1 MPAGPGPMG
10 FVYFAAAKF
19 VGYTAFCHWVVNPAV
34 VRAGTHDA
42 QRGLGSLGQLLSDA
56 PEVTDELLDAPSAV
70 KAGVVRTLIGL
81 GVGAVVGLGF
91 WAIPYFSTHDTTG
104 TVLFFSL
111 LVPVRVGEWALLL
124 RWIYRM
130 RPFKEAL
137 GWRLITF
144 GLLVS
149 FALDAIGII
158 SAVVLP
164 GGMWVC

>member
-19 VGYTAFCHWVVNPAV
+19 VGYTAFCHWVVNPAFV
-34 VRAGTHDA
+34 NAGTHEVRTDVVDSG
-42 QRGLGSLGQLLSDA
+42 RPFSDA
-56 PEVTDELLDAPSAV
+56 SPATDHKRDAPLSV

-81 GVGAVVGLGF
+81 AVGAAVGLGF
-91 WAIPYFSTHDTTG
+91 WTIPYFSTHDTAG
-104 TVLFFSL
+104 TVLFFAL
-111 LVPVRVGEWALLL
+111 LVPVRVGEWALLFW
-124 RWIYRM
+124 WIYGM

-137 GWRLITF
+137 GWKLITF

-149 FALDAIGII
+149 FALDAVGII
-158 SAVVLP
+158 AAFVFP